1 MARLSVLDLAT
12 VTSGST
18 HAEALHGVT
27 ALAQKAE
34 AFGFNRFWVAEHHGM
49 AAVASSAPAVLLAH
63 VAAHTDR
70 IRLGAGGVMLP
81 NHAPLVIAEQF
92 GTLEALNRGRIDLG
106 LGRAPGTDPATAR
119 ALGRGNAE
127 SFPDEVVE
135 LLSYF
140 ADVAPVKA
148 IPGAGDHPEVWL
160 LGSSTYSAQLAA
172 YLGLPFSFAYHF
184 APGLVDQALS
194 IYRDQFRPSSYLDAS
209 YSMVAVTTL
218 CAPTAEEANFL
229 AGPLRLSTLLLRT
242 GRPAPMSSPEFVAER
257 GFSAD
262 EQALLA
268 HATAAH
274 VVGDKAQ
281 VAEGLEELQER
292 TGVNELMVSTRAF
305 SLEDRIQS
313 LQLTSQAMGLRVT
326 ASSTA

>member
-1 MARLSVLDLAT
+1 VTTLSVLDLAT
-12 VTSGST
+12 VTAETGT
-18 HAEALHGVT
+18 TEALLGAT
-27 ALAQKAE
+27 ALAQAAE
-34 AFGFNRFWVAEHHGM
+34 AAGFNRFWVAEHHGM

-63 VAAHTDR
+63 IAASTTK

-92 GTLEALNRGRIDLG
+92 GTLEALHRGRIDLG
-106 LGRAPGTDPATAR
+106 LGRAPGTDPLTAR

-127 SFPDEVVE
+127 AFPDEVVE

-140 ADVAPVKA
+140 AGVAPVRA

-184 APGLVDQALS
+184 APDLVEQALS
-194 IYRDQFRPSSYLDAS
+194 IYRKQFRPSTYLDAP

-218 CAPTAEEANFL
+218 CAETAEEADYL

-242 GRPAPMSSPEFVAER
+242 GRPAPMSSPAFVAER

-262 EQALLA
+262 EQELLR

-274 VVGDKAQ
+274 IVGDPGH
-281 VAEGLEELQER
+281 VAAELSELQVR
-292 TGVNELMVSTRAF
+292 LQVNELMLSTRAF
-305 SLEDRIQS
+305 ALADRIRSLE
-313 LQLTSQAMGLRVT
+313 LTALAMGLHPGVFSR
-326 ASSTA
+326 A

>member
-1 MARLSVLDLAT
+1 MALLSVLDLAT
-12 VTSGST
+12 VTAGSST
-18 HAEALHGVT
+18 TEALEQAT
-27 ALAQKAE
+27 LLAKAAE
-34 AFGFNRFWVAEHHGM
+34 SFGFNRFWVAEHHGM

-63 VAAHTDR
+63 IAAHTDR

-92 GTLEALNRGRIDLG
+92 GTLEALHRGRIDLG

-127 SFPDEVVE
+127 SFPDDVVE

-194 IYRDQFRPSSYLDAS
+194 IYRDQFRSSTYLDAP
-209 YSMVAVTTL
+209 YAMVAVTTL

-268 HATAAH
+268 QATAAH
-274 VVGDKAQ
+274 VIGDPAQ
-281 VAEGLEELQER
+281 VAEGLEELQKR
-292 TGVNELMVSTRAF
+292 TAVNEIMVSTRAF
-305 SLEDRIQS
+305 SLQDRIQS
-313 LQLTSQAMGLRVT
+313 LQLIAQVMGLRVT
-326 ASSTA
+326 ASPTA

>member
-1 MARLSVLDLAT
+1 MALLSVLDLAT
-12 VTSGST
+12 VTAGSST
-18 HAEALHGVT
+18 TEALEQAT
-27 ALAQKAE
+27 LLAKAAE
-34 AFGFNRFWVAEHHGM
+34 SFGFNRFWVAEHHGM

-63 VAAHTDR
+63 IAAHTDR

-92 GTLEALNRGRIDLG
+92 GTLEALHRGRIDLG

-127 SFPDEVVE
+127 SFPDDVVE

-160 LGSSTYSAQLAA
+160 LGSSTYSAQIAA

-184 APGLVDQALS
+184 APDLVDQALS
-194 IYRDQFRPSSYLDAS
+194 IYRQQFRPSTYLAAP

-218 CAPTAEEANFL
+218 CAETNDKADYL

-242 GRPAPMSSPEFVAER
+242 GRPAPMASPETVAER
-257 GFSAD
+257 GFSDD
-262 EQALLA
+262 EAALLRQ
-268 HATAAH
+268 ATASH
-274 VVGDKAQ
+274 IVGDPTK
-281 VAEGLEELQER
+281 VADGLAELSKR
-292 TGVNELMVSTRAF
+292 THVDEIMVSTRAF
-305 SLEDRIQS
+305 ALRDRMQSLE
-313 LQLTSQAMGLRVT
+313 LTAAATGMGSRVLRS
-326 ASSTA
+326 A

>member
-1 MARLSVLDLAT
+1 
-12 VTSGST
+12 
-18 HAEALHGVT
+18 
-27 ALAQKAE
+27 
-34 AFGFNRFWVAEHHGM
+34 
-49 AAVASSAPAVLLAH
+49 LAH
-63 VAAHTDR
+63 IAANTTK

-92 GTLEALNRGRIDLG
+92 GTLEALHRGRIDLG
-106 LGRAPGTDPATAR
+106 LGRAPGTDPLTAR

-127 SFPDEVVE
+127 GFPDEVVE

-140 ADVAPVKA
+140 AGVAPVRA

-184 APGLVDQALS
+184 APDLVEQALA
-194 IYRDQFRPSSYLDAS
+194 IYRKQFRPSTYLDAP

-218 CAPTAEEANFL
+218 CAETTDEADYL
-229 AGPLRLSTLLLRT
+229 AGPLRLSTLHLRT
-242 GRPAPMSSPEFVAER
+242 GRPQPMSPPEVVAKR

-262 EQALLA
+262 ERELLA

-274 VVGDKAQ
+274 VVGDPESVAQ
-281 VAEGLEELQER
+281 GLERLSAR
-292 TGVNELMVSTRAF
+292 TQVNELMISTRAF
-305 SLEDRIQS
+305 SLHDRIQS
-313 LQLTSQAMGLRVT
+313 LQLTASVMGLHPPLVIP
-326 ASSTA
+326 A